1 MPQVSFVISVHNG
14 ENFLENCIDSVLNQT
29 FEDFECIILNNG
41 STDKTQEILEQY
53 TDSRFK
59 IICQENIGVS
69 RSLNKGIHIAKGSLI
84 ARLDV
89 DDISSVD
96 RLEKQVG
103 FMTKNPRVVL
113 CGSRFREL
121 IKDKSLPQKVAFIE
135 KDASIRKSMSL
146 FNPFAHS
153 TVMFRKKTF
162 IDSGGY
168 SDKYKNG
175 LDYELW
181 LRMLALGEA
190 QILDYELC
198 LIRFTEQSF
207 SYRNK
212 RRQKMEGILIR
223 WNAFKKFGGNPTE
236 ALYYLTKS
244 LVGLAFPSI
253 NYFKR

>member
-1 MPQVSFVISVHNG
+1 MPKVSFVISVHNG
-14 ENFLENCIDSVLNQT
+14 ENFLKNCIDSVLNQT
-29 FEDFECIILNNG
+29 FKDFECIILNNG
-41 STDKTQEILEQY
+41 STDKTQKILEQY

-69 RSLNKGIHIAKGSLI
+69 RSLNKGIHLARGSLI
-84 ARLDV
+84 ARLDA
-89 DDISSVD
+89 DDISSAD
-96 RLEKQVG
+96 RLDKQVN
-103 FMTKNPRVVL
+103 FMIKNPQVVL

-121 IKDKSLPQKVAFIE
+121 IRGESLPQRVAFI
-135 KDASIRKSMSL
+135 KMDKPIRKSMSL

-175 LDYELW
+175 LDYDLW
-181 LRMLALGEA
+181 FRMLALGEA

-223 WNAFKKFGGNPTE
+223 WNAFKTYGGNP
-236 ALYYLTKS
+236 AAVLFYLIKS
-244 LVGLAFPSI
+244 LIGLAFPSI